1 MISPQNRHLIVARR
15 ADISKFKYILLG
27 IAILFLSSC
36 NPETQKVKKFLGR
49 INAGEVNASS
59 KYVWPE
65 DYDQLY
71 VFHER
76 FMKDKGLMSLDY
88 IEGEVKQEG
97 SQKYVEAKIK
107 CNNCDSSTINY
118 FKTNN
123 KYDGE
128 FIRERFEIRTA
139 HDVDY
144 VSLNWPW
151 DESVCSGKIKLCSD
165 TTNDIELKDRAGFSG
180 KTVKTIEKN
189 TNFLIDESFENKDWG
204 KAITFENNGD
214 LKALYYPLRKSNI
227 KSDIGYFSIGWFGGL
242 SILVLAVVA
251 IICFVVV
258 FPLLLVGLFK
268 SGGEGGA
275 GALLFLFTLIVTV
288 IAVGYQFLE
297 NFLFEAF
304 LINLPY

>member
-1 MISPQNRHLIVARR
+1 MNKANSINVSTVKHLFLGVAIV
-15 ADISKFKYILLG
+15 
-27 IAILFLSSC
+27 FLSSC
-36 NPETQKVKKFLGR
+36 NSETQKVKKFLGR

-71 VFHER
+71 VFHKR
-76 FMKDKGLMSLDY
+76 FMKDKSLMSLDY
-88 IEGEVKQEG
+88 IEGEVKEEG
-97 SQKYVEAKIK
+97 GQTFVEAKIK
-107 CNNCDSSTINY
+107 CNNCDSSIINY
-118 FKTNN
+118 FKSNN
-123 KYDGE
+123 KYDGG

-144 VSLNWPW
+144 VSLDWPW
-151 DESVCSGKIKLCSD
+151 DEAICSGKVKLCRD
-165 TTNDIELKDRAGFSG
+165 TTKNIELKDHAGFTG
-180 KTVKTIEKN
+180 KTVETIEKN
-189 TNFLIDESFENKDWG
+189 TDFLIDESFQNKDWG
-204 KAITFENNGD
+204 KAITFEKNGN

-227 KSDIGYFSIGWFGGL
+227 KSDIGFFNIGWFGGL
-242 SILVLAVVA
+242 SIFVLALVA
-251 IICFVVV
+251 IVCFVVV